1 VTATTSPVVL
11 IAGGARGIG
20 FEVART
26 LAAQDWRVVIADLDP
41 DGEPDA
47 DPLGATLERHRL
59 DVADS
64 AAVDALL
71 AALGERHGR
80 LDGLVNAAGY
90 NRHQLVAELEDD
102 TWRALLDV
110 HLGGTLRLCR
120 AAYPWLCAASGAVVN
135 FSSVAARLGRPR
147 RAPYSAA
154 KAGIESLTR
163 TLAVEWAGDG
173 IRVNAVVPGWIN
185 TRLVRENL
193 AAGRSDKA
201 SLLAAIPLARFGEAS
216 EVASVVAFLLSSA
229 ASYVTGQSLVVDGGA
244 CVNGDW

>member
-1 VTATTSPVVL
+1 MTASRTPVAL

-26 LAAQDWRVVIADLDP
+26 LSAQRWRVVIADLDP
-41 DGEPDA
+41 AGDA
-47 DPLGATLERHRL
+47 DADRETVTHERHQL

-71 AALGERHGR
+71 AVLGERYGR

-120 AAYPWLCAASGAVVN
+120 AAYPWLREARGAVVN
-135 FSSVAARLGRPR
+135 FSSVAARIGRPR

-163 TLAVEWAGDG
+163 TLAVEWARDG

-185 TRLVRENL
+185 TRLVRGNV
-193 AAGRSDKA
+193 AAGRSDMA